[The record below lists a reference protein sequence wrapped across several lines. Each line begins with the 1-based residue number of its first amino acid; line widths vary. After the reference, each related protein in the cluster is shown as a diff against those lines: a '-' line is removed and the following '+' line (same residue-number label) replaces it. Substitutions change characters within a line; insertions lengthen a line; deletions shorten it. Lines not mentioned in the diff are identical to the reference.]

1 MCEEIMV
8 TSEPNCL
15 ECLPPLL
22 PENED
27 TAKVYQMA
35 QNQLIMGPNGPVDVN
50 IDAIE
55 LAMDHYM
62 IQDRRRCRIMVMS
75 TVRHMI
81 NRFYEQQKFKAA
93 SKKKK

>member
-1 MCEEIMV
+1 MIK
-8 TSEPNCL
+8 TDPNCL

-22 PENED
+22 PENQD

-50 IDAIE
+50 IDAID